1 MSARSADT
9 IGTTGAAATVAAPT
23 VVVLQP
29 MFFPWVGHLE
39 QVRLA
44 DVFVHYDDVQY
55 CPRTFANRVQLKTAH
70 GVQWLTA
77 PVEGRGRQAICDVR
91 LHGSADWRTQ
101 HLRTLAHAFARA
113 PYRDDALGLVEAV
126 YAEEHASLAELC
138 IASVEAMAR
147 YFALDTSFARSSQL
161 GVPGRSTERL
171 VAVCRHFGAATY
183 VTGHGA
189 RNYLET
195 SRFAEAGIEVRLMDY
210 QRTPYPQLHGAFDPH
225 TSALDL
231 IANCG
236 RDGRWLI
243 ASGTVPWTTPP
254 TPDQHA

>member
-1 MSARSADT
+1 MSLAAST
-9 IGTTGAAATVAAPT
+9 SGTAT

-44 DVFVHYDDVQY
+44 DVFVHYDDVQF
-55 CPRTFANRVQLKTAH
+55 CPRTFANRVQVKTAQ
-70 GVQWLTA
+70 GVRWLTA
-77 PVEGRGRQAICDVR
+77 PVEHRGRQSIADVA
-91 LHGSADWRTQ
+91 LHRGSDWQSQ

-113 PYRDDALGLVEAV
+113 PFRDDALGLVESV
-126 YAEEHASLAELC
+126 YALRPSHLGELC
-138 IASVEAMAR
+138 IRSVEALAE
-147 YFALDTSFARSSQL
+147 YFALTTTFVRSSSL
-161 GVPGRSTERL
+161 GVPGRATDRL
-171 VAVCRHFGAATY
+171 VALCRHFQAGTY

-189 RNYLET
+189 CDYLEHE
-195 SRFAEAGIEVRLMDY
+195 RFRAAGIDVRLMDY
-210 QRTPYPQLHGAFDPH
+210 QRTPYPQQHGPFDPH

-243 ASGTVPWTTPP
+243 ASGTQAFQGSPEPSP
-254 TPDQHA
+254 AP